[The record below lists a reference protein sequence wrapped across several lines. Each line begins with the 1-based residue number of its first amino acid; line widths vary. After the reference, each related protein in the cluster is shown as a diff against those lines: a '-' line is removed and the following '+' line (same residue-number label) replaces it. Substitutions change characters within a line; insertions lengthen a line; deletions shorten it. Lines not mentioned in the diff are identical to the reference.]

1 MTSLSNRILSLA
13 LVTAA
18 NALASAES
26 ASAAMVYNGNLNIAI
41 PATGSGVY
49 VDIATF
55 TSGTTAIAGWDMNI
69 VGSASGLSLTAPAGA
84 LDYLRY
90 PGSTS
95 TGAGRFNAGTGSV
108 VGASG
113 SYGAGSV
120 VFGTAAGQWLAAG
133 NNYFGFRFNIGSAT
147 HYGWGRIN
155 LTTAG
160 NAKLLDLAYESVAG
174 QSTYVGAIPAPGA
187 MALLGLA
194 GVAGRRR
201 RRR

>member
-1 MTSLSNRILSLA
+1 
-13 LVTAA
+13 
-18 NALASAES
+18 
-26 ASAAMVYNGNLNIAI
+26 
-41 PATGSGVY
+41 

-84 LDYLRY
+84 LDYLRF

-95 TGAGRFNAGTGSV
+95 TGAV
-108 VGASG
+108 VAASG

-120 VFGTAAGQWLAAG
+120 DFGTAAGQWLAAG

-174 QSTYVGAIPAPGA
+174 QST
-187 MALLGLA
+187 
-194 GVAGRRR
+194 
-201 RRR
+201 